1 MSRTSNET
9 LHSYTAKVHTNR
21 GVHRCNVTATNN
33 LDAIIKAGLMYA
45 DEEPVSVNVTIL
57 TTIRMRGSKLN

>member
-9 LHSYTAKVHTNR
+9 LHSYSAKVRTNK
-21 GVHRCNVTATNN
+21 GVHRCNITASDNF
-33 LDAIIKAGLMYA
+33 DAIVKAGLKYA
-45 DEEPVSVNVTIL
+45 DEQPVSVDVTLL